1 MRQQLSTVLKVTK
14 RLATLL
20 RKGKEAHC
28 GERTSPRSLKE
39 LRVTKCRELPQ
50 AQYQVCGRYPNTL
63 SLGKIFA
70 ENPLGKVCHSPQ
82 CQAKSYDLH
91 SKVKGPLWKSWKC
104 QGAMISYV
112 LEENNSG
119 CSCVLEMETVQLL
132 GISEV
137 FSKFLR
143 KGCL

>member
-1 MRQQLSTVLKVTK
+1 M
-14 RLATLL
+14 
-20 RKGKEAHC
+20 GKELAQ
-28 GERTSPRSLKE
+28 RSLKE

-119 CSCVLEMETVQLL
+119 CSCVLDAWSFVGLRSSLLVFLPLLLFIQSALMWTVLSL
-132 GISEV
+132 SA
-137 FSKFLR
+137 SKS
-143 KGCL
+143 